1 MASSPKHTA
10 LTLVLLCA
18 ATIMAASSTAA
29 KDVESYSFPVFNVN
43 TTDNLVV
50 ATNMSV
56 ITPASLLF
64 QPERPFPEVNVSEGF
79 LLLPDMINL
88 WRAGGA
94 GGPPAREAS
103 FNTSFTVESSA
114 SPISFVI
121 LLDRYPTFNNP
132 VGLRGAND
140 SAAGAAVPNA
150 TADGLAAVEV
160 GTVKSYAPDS
170 PDVGLNVTVTPNGT
184 AAAAVWV
191 EYDAAAHVLHV
202 YVGAAGGEPRPS
214 RALLDTPLS
223 LAGRQGSP
231 QTSPFGV
238 FVGQGT
244 TETTLVGL
252 FAGTVRDIFV
262 GVRDWDLTVDRLDG
276 KKKKGTSWW
285 VILIAVLGSVAA
297 AIAIVSMVVWCFVS
311 RRRARNME
319 PKL

>member
-1 MASSPKHTA
+1 MASSPKRTA
-10 LTLVLLCA
+10 LALVLLCA

-29 KDVESYSFPVFNVN
+29 KDVESYSFPAFNVN
-43 TTDNLVV
+43 TTDNLLV
-50 ATNMSV
+50 ATNMTV
-56 ITPASLLF
+56 ATPASLLF

-79 LLLPDMINL
+79 LLLPDTIDL
-88 WRAGGA
+88 RRAGTDA
-94 GGPPAREAS
+94 GRPPAREAS

-114 SPISFVI
+114 SPVSFVI
-121 LLDRYPTFNNP
+121 LLDRFPTFNNR
-132 VGLRGAND
+132 VGLRGGND
-140 SAAGAAVPNA
+140 SAAGGAVPNA

-160 GTVKSYAPDS
+160 GTVKSYAPES

-184 AAAAVWV
+184 AAAAVWI
-191 EYDAAAHVLHV
+191 EYDAVAHLLHV

-214 RALLDTPLS
+214 RALLDTPPLS
-223 LAGRQGSP
+223 L
-231 QTSPFGV
+231 
-238 FVGQGT
+238 VGQGT
-244 TETTLVGL
+244 TQTALVGL
-252 FAGTVRDIFV
+252 FAGKVRDIFV

-297 AIAIVSMVVWCFVS
+297 ATAILSLVAWCFVS

>member
-1 MASSPKHTA
+1 MASSPKLTA
-10 LTLVLLCA
+10 LALVLLCG

-29 KDVESYSFPVFNVN
+29 EDVESYSFPAFNVN

-56 ITPASLLF
+56 LTPASLLF

-79 LLLPDMINL
+79 LLLPGLIDL
-88 WRAGGA
+88 WRAGAGA
-94 GGPPAREAS
+94 GRPPAREAS

-114 SPISFVI
+114 SPVSFVI
-121 LLDRYPTFNNP
+121 LLDRFPTFNNP

-140 SAAGAAVPNA
+140 SASGVVPNA

-170 PDVGLNVTVTPNGT
+170 PAVGLNVTVTPNGT
-184 AAAAVWV
+184 APAAVWV
-191 EYDAAAHVLHV
+191 EYDAVAHLLHV
-202 YVGAAGGEPRPS
+202 YVGAGGGEPRPS

-223 LAGRQGSP
+223 LAG
-231 QTSPFGV
+231 
-238 FVGQGT
+238 QGT
-244 TETTLVGL
+244 TETALVGL
-252 FAGTVRDIFV
+252 FAGKVRDIFV
-262 GVRDWDLTVDRLDG
+262 GVREWDLTVDRLDD

-297 AIAIVSMVVWCFVS
+297 ATAIISLVAWCFVS

>member
-1 MASSPKHTA
+1 MT
-10 LTLVLLCA
+10 
-18 ATIMAASSTAA
+18 
-29 KDVESYSFPVFNVN
+29 
-43 TTDNLVV
+43 V
-50 ATNMSV
+50 A
-56 ITPASLLF
+56 TPASLLF

-79 LLLPDMINL
+79 LLLPDMIDL
-88 WRAGGA
+88 WRAGA
-94 GGPPAREAS
+94 RDGGPPAREAS

-114 SPISFVI
+114 SPVSFVI
-121 LLDRYPTFNNP
+121 LMDRFPTFNNP

-140 SAAGAAVPNA
+140 SATGAAVPNA

-170 PDVGLNVTVTPNGT
+170 PDVGLNVTVTPKGT

-191 EYDAAAHVLHV
+191 EYDAVAHLLHV

-223 LAGRQGSP
+223 LAGQGIA

-238 FVGQGT
+238 FVGRGT
-244 TETTLVGL
+244 TETALVGL
-252 FAGTVRDIFV
+252 FAGQVRDIFV

>member
-1 MASSPKHTA
+1 
-10 LTLVLLCA
+10 VLLCA

-29 KDVESYSFPVFNVN
+29 VDVESYSFPAFNVN
-43 TTDNLVV
+43 TTDNLLV
-50 ATNMSV
+50 ATNMTV
-56 ITPASLLF
+56 ATPASLLF

-79 LLLPDMINL
+79 LLLPGWINH
-88 WRAGGA
+88 WRASAGA
-94 GGPPAREAS
+94 GRPPAREAS
-103 FNTSFTVESSA
+103 FNTSFTVQSSA
-114 SPISFVI
+114 SPVSFVI
-121 LLDRYPTFNNP
+121 LLDRFPTFNNP

-140 SAAGAAVPNA
+140 SATGAAVPNA

-160 GTVKSYAPDS
+160 GTVKSYAPES

-184 AAAAVWV
+184 AAAAVWI
-191 EYDAAAHVLHV
+191 EYDAVAHLLHV

-223 LAGRQGSP
+223 LAGQGIA
-231 QTSPFGV
+231 QTSPFGD

-244 TETTLVGL
+244 TETALVGL
-252 FAGTVRDIFV
+252 FAGKVRDIFV

-297 AIAIVSMVVWCFVS
+297 ATAIISMVAWCLVS

>member
-1 MASSPKHTA
+1 MASSPKLTA
-10 LTLVLLCA
+10 LALVLLCA

-29 KDVESYSFPVFNVN
+29 EDVESYSFPAFNVN
-43 TTDNLVV
+43 TTDNLLV
-50 ATNMSV
+50 ATNTSV
-56 ITPASLLF
+56 VTPASLLF

-79 LLLPDMINL
+79 LLLPGTINL
-88 WRAGGA
+88 WRVGA
-94 GGPPAREAS
+94 GAGEPPAREAS

-114 SPISFVI
+114 SPVSFVI
-121 LLDRYPTFNNP
+121 LLDRFPTFNNP

-140 SAAGAAVPNA
+140 SASGAVPNA

-160 GTVKSYAPDS
+160 GTVKSYAPES

-184 AAAAVWV
+184 AAAAVWI
-191 EYDAAAHVLHV
+191 EYDAVAHLLHV
-202 YVGAAGGEPRPS
+202 YIGAGGEPRPS

-223 LAGRQGSP
+223 LAGEGTA
-231 QTSPFGV
+231 QTSLVGV

-244 TETTLVGL
+244 TETALVGL

-262 GVRDWDLTVDRLDG
+262 GVREWDLTVDRLDS
-276 KKKKGTSWW
+276 KKKGTSWW

-297 AIAIVSMVVWCFVS
+297 ATAIVSLVAWCFVS
-311 RRRARNME
+311 RRRASNME

>member
-1 MASSPKHTA
+1 MASSPKLTA
-10 LTLVLLCA
+10 LALVLLCA

-29 KDVESYSFPVFNVN
+29 KDVESYSFPAFNVN
-43 TTDNLVV
+43 TTDNLLV

-56 ITPASLLF
+56 LTPASLLF

-79 LLLPDMINL
+79 LLLPDMIDL
-88 WRAGGA
+88 WRAGA
-94 GGPPAREAS
+94 RDGGPPAREAS

-114 SPISFVI
+114 SPVSFVI
-121 LLDRYPTFNNP
+121 LLDRFPTFNNP

-140 SAAGAAVPNA
+140 SATGAAVPNA

-160 GTVKSYAPDS
+160 GTVKSYAPES

-184 AAAAVWV
+184 APAAVWI
-191 EYDAAAHVLHV
+191 EYDAVAHLLHV

-223 LAGRQGSP
+223 LAG
-231 QTSPFGV
+231 
-238 FVGQGT
+238 QGT
-244 TETTLVGL
+244 TETALVGL
-252 FAGTVRDIFV
+252 FAGKVRDIFV

-297 AIAIVSMVVWCFVS
+297 ATAIVSLVAWCFVS

>member
-1 MASSPKHTA
+1 MASSRKLTA
-10 LTLVLLCA
+10 LALVLLCG
-18 ATIMAASSTAA
+18 ATIMAAAV
-29 KDVESYSFPVFNVN
+29 DVESYSFPAFNVN

-50 ATNMSV
+50 ATNMTV
-56 ITPASLLF
+56 ATPASLLF

-79 LLLPDMINL
+79 LLLPDMIDL
-88 WRAGGA
+88 WRAGA
-94 GGPPAREAS
+94 RDGGPPAREAS
-103 FNTSFTVESSA
+103 FNTSFIVESSA
-114 SPISFVI
+114 SPVSFVI
-121 LLDRYPTFNNP
+121 LLDRFPTFNNP

-150 TADGLAAVEV
+150 TADGLAVVEV
-160 GTVKSYAPDS
+160 GTVKSYAPES

-184 AAAAVWV
+184 AAAAVWI
-191 EYDAAAHVLHV
+191 EYDAVAHLLHV

-223 LAGRQGSP
+223 LAG
-231 QTSPFGV
+231 
-238 FVGQGT
+238 QGT
-244 TETTLVGL
+244 TETALVGL
-252 FAGTVRDIFV
+252 FAGKVRDIFV

-276 KKKKGTSWW
+276 KKKKRTSWW

-297 AIAIVSMVVWCFVS
+297 ATAIVSLVAWCFVS